1 MPRCLVMSERTV
13 GEAERGEYLQSL
25 AVRRELAA
33 AASVHFWTFE
43 HDAVRGR
50 FMEFLEGGSRE
61 ALIRALSTLELHTAA
76 HDAKRDSERIATAVI
91 WKEVTGGE

>member
-13 GEAERGEYLQSL
+13 GEAEREAYLQSL

-43 HDAVRGR
+43 HETTRGR
-50 FMEFLEGGSRE
+50 FLEFVEGASRAAVE
-61 ALIRALSTLELHTAA
+61 RALESGVGANNQPDLSDLWQEL
-76 HDAKRDSERIATAVI
+76 RSE
-91 WKEVTGGE
+91 